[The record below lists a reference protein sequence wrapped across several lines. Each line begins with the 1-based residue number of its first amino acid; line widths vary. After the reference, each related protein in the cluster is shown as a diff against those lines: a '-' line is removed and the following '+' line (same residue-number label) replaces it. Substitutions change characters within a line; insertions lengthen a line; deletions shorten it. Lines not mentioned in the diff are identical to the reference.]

1 EAAAA
6 AVLIE
11 AADLRRVHL
20 RAAESERISAATV
33 ARDAWAPPREGAE
46 IEIEPAVIV
55 DVAPGG
61 ALAPV
66 REMDPATRRR
76 VAEAPALVVVE
87 RADAVAGEA
96 EIGAAVVIV
105 IAGAGTDPVARA
117 LEAGGAGHVA
127 EAVAL
132 VPVEAALRSAHQQ
145 QVEPAVAIVVDEGA
159 PRAIRV
165 EQV

>member
-1 EAAAA
+1 
-6 AVLIE
+6 
-11 AADLRRVHL
+11 
-20 RAAESERISAATV
+20 
-33 ARDAWAPPREGAE
+33 GAE

-117 LEAGGAGHVA
+117 LEAGGAGRVA
-127 EAVAL
+127 EASAPL
-132 VPVEAALRSAHQQ
+132 RVEAALGSPRQQ
-145 QVEPAVAIVVDEGA
+145 QVEPAVAIVVEEGP

-165 EQV
+165 EQVARAARRRVRRVADTERACRIDERRRRRGRIPRRRRP